1 MRVDQDVAMYP
12 SISGLVAEY
21 IVAINVTRVRFPAD
35 AIISIQPCCS
45 GERDNCS
52 KGMLALHLPGV
63 CYSCVAMVSAPVA
76 MVKALVFRTKDRRFE
91 SCQGQVL
98 WFSSRLAP
106 SFPEQRGPLAVL
118 WGRRDQVWDQKV
130 KGAALCRLS

>member
-21 IVAINVTRVRFPAD
+21 IVAIDVTRVRFPAD

-63 CYSCVAMVSAPVA
+63 CYSYVAMVSGPVA
-76 MVKALVFRTKDRRFE
+76 MDKSLVFGTKDCRLE

-118 WGRRDQVWDQKV
+118 WGRRDHPLWGSSVGP
-130 KGAALCRLS
+130 KG